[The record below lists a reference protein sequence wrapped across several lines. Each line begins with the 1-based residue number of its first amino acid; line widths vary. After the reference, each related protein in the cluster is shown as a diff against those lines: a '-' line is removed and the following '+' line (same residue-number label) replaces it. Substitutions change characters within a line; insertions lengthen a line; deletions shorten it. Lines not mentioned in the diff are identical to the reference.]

1 MPSRLMLVRVT
12 WVWQSN
18 SPGSRWRPATSTAS
32 SPSSPGPTSRMRPSS
47 TSRSAS
53 AGGAPVPSKTRPPRS
68 SVLVIGGSLPGPGRS
83 TRRLPV
89 LALAGPLGR
98 EQVVGQ
104 ADHVAPGVG
113 HLDQPAGAQLAGLPE
128 QGHPGRGQG
137 LAGRPGVGDLQPQ
150 PRRRPR
156 RPRGH
161 VTGPHDQAGLLV
173 AEPEP
178 DHPGVGEV
186 ELHPEPEPAGVEPLG
201 DLQVAHVH
209 QHVVQAEHGDL
220 AHGEHESGGRG
231 ARQGGPGLTIPT
243 GSRHQGPEQ
252 AASPRPPG
260 RSVPVPPDPYER
272 LQAARTAVKALKD
285 ERSTLAMR
293 LAELAKGSDEEALV
307 EASMRLDA
315 LPTELLRAELKL
327 ARADRQA
334 ARATLQAA
342 EASLARALA
351 NVCDLAPLPDAT
363 VKEKLERAAGSGD
376 EDAPE
381 DEQADGDEQAPAET
395 PGLVDAAKQRRGA
408 DEQWVR
414 ECRLAV
420 ERAEQRVRA
429 LEARVA
435 EAGRPEPDEPAHRA
449 FAKRTTEAR
458 GAIEQARTANG
469 QAELDLI
476 HATELAKVALDGLL
490 AARGGAD
497 WRALEHARRARA
509 DAAAAVG
516 PAWEALRCAGLR
528 IARADYELDRL
539 VEEWLAGRP

>member
-1 MPSRLMLVRVT
+1 
-12 WVWQSN
+12 
-18 SPGSRWRPATSTAS
+18 
-32 SPSSPGPTSRMRPSS
+32 
-47 TSRSAS
+47 
-53 AGGAPVPSKTRPPRS
+53 
-68 SVLVIGGSLPGPGRS
+68 
-83 TRRLPV
+83 
-89 LALAGPLGR
+89 
-98 EQVVGQ
+98 
-104 ADHVAPGVG
+104 
-113 HLDQPAGAQLAGLPE
+113 
-128 QGHPGRGQG
+128 
-137 LAGRPGVGDLQPQ
+137 
-150 PRRRPR
+150 
-156 RPRGH
+156 
-161 VTGPHDQAGLLV
+161 
-173 AEPEP
+173 
-178 DHPGVGEV
+178 
-186 ELHPEPEPAGVEPLG
+186 
-201 DLQVAHVH
+201 
-209 QHVVQAEHGDL
+209 
-220 AHGEHESGGRG
+220 
-231 ARQGGPGLTIPT
+231 
-243 GSRHQGPEQ
+243 
-252 AASPRPPG
+252 
-260 RSVPVPPDPYER
+260 VPPDPYER

-285 ERSTLAMR
+285 ERSMLAVR
-293 LAELAKGSDEEALV
+293 LVDLAKASDEEALV

-351 NVCDLAPLPDAT
+351 NVRDVEPLPDAT

-469 QAELDLI
+469 QAELDLM

-490 AARGGAD
+490 AARAGAD
-497 WRALEHARRARA
+497 WRALEHARAARA
-509 DAAAAVG
+509 DAAAGVG

-528 IARADYELDRL
+528 IARAEYELDRL
-539 VEEWLAGRP
+539 VEEWVSSRP

>member
-1 MPSRLMLVRVT
+1 M
-12 WVWQSN
+12 
-18 SPGSRWRPATSTAS
+18 
-32 SPSSPGPTSRMRPSS
+32 
-47 TSRSAS
+47 
-53 AGGAPVPSKTRPPRS
+53 
-68 SVLVIGGSLPGPGRS
+68 
-83 TRRLPV
+83 
-89 LALAGPLGR
+89 
-98 EQVVGQ
+98 
-104 ADHVAPGVG
+104 
-113 HLDQPAGAQLAGLPE
+113 
-128 QGHPGRGQG
+128 
-137 LAGRPGVGDLQPQ
+137 
-150 PRRRPR
+150 
-156 RPRGH
+156 
-161 VTGPHDQAGLLV
+161 
-173 AEPEP
+173 
-178 DHPGVGEV
+178 
-186 ELHPEPEPAGVEPLG
+186 
-201 DLQVAHVH
+201 
-209 QHVVQAEHGDL
+209 
-220 AHGEHESGGRG
+220 
-231 ARQGGPGLTIPT
+231 
-243 GSRHQGPEQ
+243 
-252 AASPRPPG
+252 
-260 RSVPVPPDPYER
+260 PPDPYER

-285 ERSTLAMR
+285 ERSMLAVR
-293 LAELAKGSDEEALV
+293 LVDLAKASDEEALV

-351 NVCDLAPLPDAT
+351 NVRDVEPLPDAT

-381 DEQADGDEQAPAET
+381 DEQAPAET

-469 QAELDLI
+469 QAELDLM

-490 AARGGAD
+490 AARAGAD
-497 WRALEHARRARA
+497 WRALEHARAARA
-509 DAAAAVG
+509 DAAAGVG

-528 IARADYELDRL
+528 IARATYELDRL
-539 VEEWLAGRP
+539 VEEWVSSRP